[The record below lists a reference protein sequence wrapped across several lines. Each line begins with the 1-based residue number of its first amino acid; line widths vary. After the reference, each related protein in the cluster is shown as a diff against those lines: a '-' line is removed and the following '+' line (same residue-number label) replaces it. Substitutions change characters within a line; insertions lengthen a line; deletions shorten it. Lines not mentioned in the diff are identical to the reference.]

1 MLDAS
6 DILTFFGL
14 LFLFAMVV
22 GVVIAVCAAKSMFN
36 KRHHKY
42 SVPAAIVLVLGWYA
56 YEIVPPI
63 WQNYQATKAFNK
75 KFAQAEAL
83 FTEKCKTAVPKVY
96 QTVENIE
103 GITLLKVWPS
113 EENQEAAGA
122 DPMAATAGLF
132 GQSTDDDYIRGY
144 LYWECRNSGKTIFD
158 IQYKDVIQVPDKKDR
173 GNKDLFRGFR
183 YVDVKQPDGSY
194 LRYHFTNPTDPRTL
208 TSQPIAEPSR
218 YAVTFENPIYP
229 EERKL
234 WVATSQTTILDTQ
247 TNQVMATLNWYAF
260 EPGLGN
266 QGAAR
271 QPWPHAIECPELA
284 LGGSAPM
291 RHFVTDVIQ
300 PKQDVL
306 PQEASASAP

>member
-6 DILTFFGL
+6 DIFKFVGIL
-14 LFLFAMVV
+14 LLFAMVM
-22 GVVIAVCAAKSMFN
+22 GVVIAVCAAKILFY

-63 WQNYQATKAFNK
+63 WQNYQATKAFKK

-144 LYWECRNSGKTIFD
+144 LYWDRRNSGKTIFD

-173 GNKDLFRGFR
+173 GNKALFRGFR

-194 LRYHFTNPTDPRTL
+194 LRYHFTDPADPSTL
-208 TSQPIAEPSR
+208 TSQPIAQPSR

-234 WVATSQTTILDTQ
+234 WVASSQTTILDTQ

-260 EPGLGN
+260 DPNVGRRSAG
-266 QGAAR
+266 G
-271 QPWPHAIECPELA
+271 QPWLDAIECPKH
-284 LGGSAPM
+284 GRTGSAPM

-300 PKQDVL
+300 PKQDFL
-306 PQEASASAP
+306 P

>member
-1 MLDAS
+1 MLDPS
-6 DILTFFGL
+6 GIVMFVSMLVLFG
-14 LFLFAMVV
+14 MVM
-22 GVVIAVCAAKSMFN
+22 GVVIAVCAAKILFY

-63 WQNYQATKAFNK
+63 WQNYQASKAFKK

-83 FTEKCKTAVPKVY
+83 FTEKCKTAVPQVY
-96 QTVENIE
+96 QTAENID
-103 GITLLKVWPS
+103 GITLLKVWPRS
-113 EENQEAAGA
+113 ENRTAAGA
-122 DPMAATAGLF
+122 DLMTETAGLF
-132 GQSTDDDYIRGY
+132 GQSSEDNYIRGY
-144 LYWECRNSGKTIFD
+144 LYWERRNSGKTIFD

-208 TSQPIAEPSR
+208 TSQPMAEPSR

-247 TNQVMATLNWYAF
+247 TKQVMATLNWYAF

-266 QGAAR
+266 LGAAR
-271 QPWPHAIECPELA
+271 QPWPHAIECPEHA
-284 LGGSAPM
+284 ISGNAPM

-306 PQEASASAP
+306 PQETSASAP

>member
-6 DILTFFGL
+6 DIFKFVGML
-14 LFLFAMVV
+14 LLFAMVM
-22 GVVIAVCAAKSMFN
+22 GVVIAVCAAKSLFN
-36 KRHHKY
+36 KHQHKY

-63 WQNYQATKAFNK
+63 WQNYQATKAFKK
-75 KFAQAEAL
+75 KFSQAEAL
-83 FTEKCKTAVPKVY
+83 FTEKCKTAVPQVY
-96 QTVENIE
+96 QTAENIE
-103 GITLLKVWPS
+103 GITLLKVWPRS
-113 EENQEAAGA
+113 ENRTAAGA
-122 DPMAATAGLF
+122 DLMTETAGLF
-132 GQSTDDDYIRGY
+132 GQSSEDNYIRGY
-144 LYWECRNSGKTIFD
+144 LYWERRNSGKTIFD

-173 GNKDLFRGFR
+173 GNKALFRGFR

-194 LRYHFTNPTDPRTL
+194 LRYHFTDPTDPRTL

-234 WVATSQTTILDTQ
+234 WVASSQITILDTQ

-271 QPWPHAIECPELA
+271 QPWPHAIECPEHA
-284 LGGSAPM
+284 ISGNAPM

-306 PQEASASAP
+306 PQETSASAP

>member
-1 MLDAS
+1 MLDPS
-6 DILTFFGL
+6 GIVMFVSMLVLFG
-14 LFLFAMVV
+14 MVM
-22 GVVIAVCAAKSMFN
+22 GVVIAVCAAKILFY

-63 WQNYQATKAFNK
+63 WEKKQATQAFK
-75 KFAQAEAL
+75 KKIVQAEAL
-83 FTEKCKTAVPKVY
+83 FAEKCKTAVPKVY
-96 QTVENIE
+96 QTAENIE

-113 EENQEAAGA
+113 VENQKAAGV
-122 DPMAATAGLF
+122 DPMAETAGLF
-132 GQSTDDDYIRGY
+132 NQATDNDYIVSY
-144 LYWECRNSGKTIFD
+144 LLWERRYSDKTILDKHYKHD
-158 IQYKDVIQVPDKKDR
+158 ISVFYINDR
-173 GNKDLFRGFR
+173 GNKDLFWGFR

-194 LRYHFTNPTDPRTL
+194 LRYHFTDPTDPRTL

-247 TNQVMATLNWYAF
+247 TKQVMATLNWYAF

-271 QPWPHAIECPELA
+271 QPWPHAIECPKHA
-284 LGGSAPM
+284 ISGSEPM

>member
-63 WQNYQATKAFNK
+63 WEHKQATQAFKNK
-75 KFAQAEAL
+75 FDQAEAL
-83 FTEKCKTAVPKVY
+83 FTEKCKTAVPQVY
-96 QTVENIE
+96 QTAENIE
-103 GITLLKVWPS
+103 GITLLKVWPR
-113 EENQEAAGA
+113 EENRTAAGA
-122 DPMAATAGLF
+122 DLMTETAGLF
-132 GQSTDDDYIRGY
+132 NQSSEDNYIRGY
-144 LYWECRNSGKTIFD
+144 LYWEQRNSGKTILD
-158 IQYKDVIQVPDKKDR
+158 MQYKDTIQVPDKKDR
-173 GNKDLFRGFR
+173 ENKVLFRGFR
-183 YVDVKQPDGSY
+183 YVDVKQADGSY
-194 LRYHFTNPTDPRTL
+194 LRYHFTDFTDPSTL

-234 WVATSQTTILDTQ
+234 WVASSQITILDTQ
-247 TNQVMATLNWYAF
+247 TKQVMATLNWYAF

-271 QPWPHAIECPELA
+271 QPWPHAIVCPKHA
-284 LGGSAPM
+284 SGGSAPM

>member
-6 DILTFFGL
+6 DIFKFVGIL
-14 LFLFAMVV
+14 LLFAMVM
-22 GVVIAVCAAKSMFN
+22 GVVIAVCAAKILFY

-63 WQNYQATKAFNK
+63 WQNYQATKAFKK

-83 FTEKCKTAVPKVY
+83 FTEKCKTAAPQVY
-96 QTVENIE
+96 QTAENIE
-103 GITLLKVWPS
+103 GITLLKVWPRS
-113 EENQEAAGA
+113 ENRDAAGA
-122 DPMAATAGLF
+122 DPMAETAGLF
-132 GQSTDDDYIRGY
+132 GQATDNDYIRSY
-144 LYWECRNSGKTIFD
+144 LYWERRDLDKTILD
-158 IQYKDVIQVPDKKDR
+158 MQYKINIPEPDKKDR
-173 GNKDLFRGFR
+173 GNKALFRGFR

-194 LRYHFTNPTDPRTL
+194 LRYHFTDPTDPRTL

-271 QPWPHAIECPELA
+271 QPWPHAIECPKHA
-284 LGGSAPM
+284 ISGSEPM

-306 PQEASASAP
+306 PQETSASAP

>member
-1 MLDAS
+1 M
-6 DILTFFGL
+6 
-14 LFLFAMVV
+14 
-22 GVVIAVCAAKSMFN
+22 
-36 KRHHKY
+36 
-42 SVPAAIVLVLGWYA
+42 
-56 YEIVPPI
+56 
-63 WQNYQATKAFNK
+63 
-75 KFAQAEAL
+75 
-83 FTEKCKTAVPKVY
+83 TE
-96 QTVENIE
+96 
-103 GITLLKVWPS
+103 
-113 EENQEAAGA
+113 
-122 DPMAATAGLF
+122 TAGLF
-132 GQSTDDDYIRGY
+132 GQSSEDNYIRGY
-144 LYWECRNSGKTIFD
+144 LYWERRNSGKTIFD

-194 LRYHFTNPTDPRTL
+194 LRYHFTDPTDPRTL

-271 QPWPHAIECPELA
+271 QPWPHAIECPKHA
-284 LGGSAPM
+284 ISGSEPM

-306 PQEASASAP
+306 PQETSASAP

>member
-1 MLDAS
+1 
-6 DILTFFGL
+6 
-14 LFLFAMVV
+14 
-22 GVVIAVCAAKSMFN
+22 
-36 KRHHKY
+36 
-42 SVPAAIVLVLGWYA
+42 
-56 YEIVPPI
+56 
-63 WQNYQATKAFNK
+63 
-75 KFAQAEAL
+75 
-83 FTEKCKTAVPKVY
+83 
-96 QTVENIE
+96 
-103 GITLLKVWPS
+103 
-113 EENQEAAGA
+113 
-122 DPMAATAGLF
+122 MAATAGLF

-173 GNKDLFRGFR
+173 GNKALFRGFR

-194 LRYHFTNPTDPRTL
+194 LRYHFTDPTDPRTL

-271 QPWPHAIECPELA
+271 QPWPHAIECPKHA
-284 LGGSAPM
+284 MTSSAPM

>member
-6 DILTFFGL
+6 DIFKFVGIL
-14 LFLFAMVV
+14 LLFAMVM
-22 GVVIAVCAAKSMFN
+22 GVVIAVCAAKILFN

-63 WQNYQATKAFNK
+63 WEQKQASKAFK
-75 KFAQAEAL
+75 KQFDQAEAL
-83 FTEKCKTAVPKVY
+83 FTEKCKTAVPQVY
-96 QTVENIE
+96 QTAENIE
-103 GITLLKVWPS
+103 GITLLKVWPRA
-113 EENQEAAGA
+113 ENRTAAGA
-122 DPMAATAGLF
+122 DLMTETAGLF
-132 GQSTDDDYIRGY
+132 GQSSEDNYIRGY
-144 LYWECRNSGKTIFD
+144 LYWERRNSGKTIFD
-158 IQYKDVIQVPDKKDR
+158 IQYKDAIQVPDKKDR

-194 LRYHFTNPTDPRTL
+194 LRYHFTDPTDPRTL

-234 WVATSQTTILDTQ
+234 WVASSQTTILDTQ

-260 EPGLGN
+260 DPNVGRRSAG
-266 QGAAR
+266 G
-271 QPWPHAIECPELA
+271 QPWLDAIECPKH
-284 LGGSAPM
+284 GRTGSAPM

-300 PKQDVL
+300 PKQDFL
-306 PQEASASAP
+306 P

>member
-6 DILTFFGL
+6 DILKFVGMLL
-14 LFLFAMVV
+14 LFGMVM
-22 GVVIAVCAAKSMFN
+22 GVVIAVCAAKILFY

-63 WQNYQATKAFNK
+63 WEQKQASQAFK
-75 KFAQAEAL
+75 KQFDQAEAL

-96 QTVENIE
+96 QTAENIE

-113 EENQEAAGA
+113 VENQGAAGV
-122 DPMAATAGLF
+122 DPMAETAGLF
-132 GQSTDDDYIRGY
+132 NQATDNDYIVSY
-144 LYWECRNSGKTIFD
+144 LLWERRYSDKTILDKHYKHD
-158 IQYKDVIQVPDKKDR
+158 ISVFYINDR
-173 GNKDLFRGFR
+173 GNKDLFWGFR

-194 LRYHFTNPTDPRTL
+194 LRYHFTDPADPSTL
-208 TSQPIAEPSR
+208 TSQPIAQPSR

-234 WVATSQTTILDTQ
+234 WVASSQTTILDTQ

-260 EPGLGN
+260 DPNVGRRSAG
-266 QGAAR
+266 G
-271 QPWPHAIECPELA
+271 QPWLDAIECPKH
-284 LGGSAPM
+284 GRTGSAPM

-300 PKQDVL
+300 PKQDFL
-306 PQEASASAP
+306 PQETSASAP

>member
-1 MLDAS
+1 M
-6 DILTFFGL
+6 
-14 LFLFAMVV
+14 
-22 GVVIAVCAAKSMFN
+22 
-36 KRHHKY
+36 
-42 SVPAAIVLVLGWYA
+42 
-56 YEIVPPI
+56 
-63 WQNYQATKAFNK
+63 
-75 KFAQAEAL
+75 
-83 FTEKCKTAVPKVY
+83 TE
-96 QTVENIE
+96 
-103 GITLLKVWPS
+103 
-113 EENQEAAGA
+113 
-122 DPMAATAGLF
+122 TAGLF
-132 GQSTDDDYIRGY
+132 GQSSEDNYIRGY
-144 LYWECRNSGKTIFD
+144 LYWERRNSGKTIFD
-158 IQYKDVIQVPDKKDR
+158 IQYKDAIQVPDKKDR

-194 LRYHFTNPTDPRTL
+194 LRYHFTDPTDPRTL

-271 QPWPHAIECPELA
+271 QPWPHAIECPKH
-284 LGGSAPM
+284 GRTSSAPM

>member
-14 LFLFAMVV
+14 LFLFAMVM
-22 GVVIAVCAAKSMFN
+22 GVVIAVCAAKILFY

-63 WQNYQATKAFNK
+63 WQNYQATQAFKK

-83 FTEKCKTAVPKVY
+83 FTEKCKTAVPQVY
-96 QTVENIE
+96 QTAENIE
-103 GITLLKVWPS
+103 GITLLKVWPRS
-113 EENQEAAGA
+113 ENRDAAGA

-132 GQSTDDDYIRGY
+132 GQATDDNYIKGY
-144 LYWECRNSGKTIFD
+144 LYWERRFEDRTVLDMQFKR
-158 IQYKDVIQVPDKKDR
+158 VIQVPDKKDR
-173 GNKDLFRGFR
+173 GSKALFRGFR
-183 YVDVKQPDGSY
+183 YVDVKQPDGTY
-194 LRYHFTNPTDPRTL
+194 LRYHFTDPTDPRTL

-260 EPGLGN
+260 DPKVGRRSAG
-266 QGAAR
+266 G
-271 QPWPHAIECPELA
+271 QPWLDAIECPKH
-284 LGGSAPM
+284 GRTGSAPM

-300 PKQDVL
+300 PKQDFL
-306 PQEASASAP
+306 P

>member
-6 DILTFFGL
+6 DVFKFVGML
-14 LFLFAMVV
+14 LLFAMVM
-22 GVVIAVCAAKSMFN
+22 GVVIAVCAAKILFY

-63 WQNYQATKAFNK
+63 WQNYQATKAFKK
-75 KFAQAEAL
+75 KFSQAEAL

-96 QTVENIE
+96 QTAENIE
-103 GITLLKVWPS
+103 GITLLKVWPLA
-113 EENQEAAGA
+113 ENREAAKE

-132 GQSTDDDYIRGY
+132 NQATDNDYIKSY
-144 LYWECRNSGKTIFD
+144 LFWERRYSDKTILD
-158 IQYKDVIQVPDKKDR
+158 MEYKHVIQVPDKKDKE
-173 GNKDLFRGFR
+173 NKALFRGFR
-183 YVDVKQPDGSY
+183 YVDVMQQDGTY
-194 LRYHFTNPTDPRTL
+194 LRYHFTDPTDPKTL

-271 QPWPHAIECPELA
+271 QPWPHAIECPKH
-284 LGGSAPM
+284 GRTSSAPM

>member
-14 LFLFAMVV
+14 VFLFAMVM
-22 GVVIAVCAAKSMFN
+22 GVVIAVCAAKILFY

-63 WQNYQATKAFNK
+63 WQNYQATKAFKK

-96 QTVENIE
+96 QTAENIE

-113 EENQEAAGA
+113 VENQEAAGA
-122 DPMAATAGLF
+122 DPMTETAGLF
-132 GQSTDDDYIRGY
+132 SEATDNDYIMSY
-144 LYWECRNSGKTIFD
+144 LNWERRYSDKTILDKHYKHD
-158 IQYKDVIQVPDKKDR
+158 ISVFYKNDR
-173 GNKDLFRGFR
+173 GNKDLFWGFR

-194 LRYHFTNPTDPRTL
+194 LRYHFTDPADPRTL
-208 TSQPIAEPSR
+208 TSQPIAQPSR

-234 WVATSQTTILDTQ
+234 WVASSQTTILDTQ

-260 EPGLGN
+260 DPKVGRRSAG
-266 QGAAR
+266 G
-271 QPWPHAIECPELA
+271 QPWLDAIECPKH
-284 LGGSAPM
+284 GRTGSAPM

-306 PQEASASAP
+306 PQETSASAP

>member
-6 DILTFFGL
+6 DIFKFVGIL
-14 LFLFAMVV
+14 LLFAMVM
-22 GVVIAVCAAKSMFN
+22 GVVIAVYAAKSLFN
-36 KRHHKY
+36 KHQHKY

-56 YEIVPPI
+56 YEIVSPI
-63 WQNYQATKAFNK
+63 WKQKQATQAFK
-75 KFAQAEAL
+75 KQFDQAEAL
-83 FTEKCKTAVPKVY
+83 FTEKCKTAVPQVY
-96 QTVENIE
+96 QTAENIE
-103 GITLLKVWPS
+103 GITLLKVWPRS
-113 EENQEAAGA
+113 ENRTAAGA
-122 DPMAATAGLF
+122 DLMTETAGLF
-132 GQSTDDDYIRGY
+132 GQSSEDNYIRGY
-144 LYWECRNSGKTIFD
+144 LYWERRNSGKTIFD

-194 LRYHFTNPTDPRTL
+194 LRYHFTDPTDPRTL

-306 PQEASASAP
+306 PQETSASAP

>member
-14 LFLFAMVV
+14 LFLFAMVM
-22 GVVIAVCAAKSMFN
+22 GVVIAVCAAKILFY

-63 WQNYQATKAFNK
+63 WQNYQATQAFKK

-83 FTEKCKTAVPKVY
+83 FTEKCKTAVPQVY
-96 QTVENIE
+96 QTAENIE
-103 GITLLKVWPS
+103 GITLLKVWPRS
-113 EENQEAAGA
+113 ENRDAAGA

-132 GQSTDDDYIRGY
+132 GQATDDNYIKGY
-144 LYWECRNSGKTIFD
+144 LYWERRFEDRTVLDMQFKR
-158 IQYKDVIQVPDKKDR
+158 VIQVPDKKDR

-183 YVDVKQPDGSY
+183 YVDVKQPDGTY
-194 LRYHFTNPTDPRTL
+194 LRYHFTDPTDPRTL

-229 EERKL
+229 KERKL
-234 WVATSQTTILDTQ
+234 WVASSQITILDTQ

-260 EPGLGN
+260 EPGLGSRV
-266 QGAAR
+266 AAR
-271 QPWPHAIECPELA
+271 QPWPHAIECPKHA
-284 LGGSAPM
+284 ISGNAPM

>member
-63 WQNYQATKAFNK
+63 WEHKQATQAFKNK
-75 KFAQAEAL
+75 FDQAEAL
-83 FTEKCKTAVPKVY
+83 FTEKCKTAVPQVY
-96 QTVENIE
+96 QTAENIE
-103 GITLLKVWPS
+103 GITLLKVWPR
-113 EENQEAAGA
+113 EENRTAAGA
-122 DPMAATAGLF
+122 DLMTETAGLF
-132 GQSTDDDYIRGY
+132 NQSSEDNYIRGY
-144 LYWECRNSGKTIFD
+144 LYWEQRNSGKTILD
-158 IQYKDVIQVPDKKDR
+158 MQYKDTIQVPDKKDR
-173 GNKDLFRGFR
+173 ENKVLFRGFR
-183 YVDVKQPDGSY
+183 YVDVKQADGSY
-194 LRYHFTNPTDPRTL
+194 LRYHFTDFTDPSTL

-266 QGAAR
+266 QGSAR
-271 QPWPHAIECPELA
+271 QPWPHAIGCPKH
-284 LGGSAPM
+284 GRTSSAPM

-306 PQEASASAP
+306 PQETSASAP